1 MDENISRVIS
11 VKQKRTPMTDMS
23 SELARPKGLEPLT
36 YSLGGYRSI
45 HLSYG
50 RNMGRLVGFEPT
62 MQEPQSCVLTT

>member
-1 MDENISRVIS
+1 MDHSYPKKNKEKTAIMMMRN
-11 VKQKRTPMTDMS
+11 
-23 SELARPKGLEPLT
+23 ELARPKGLEPLT

-50 RNMGRLVGFEPT
+50 RNMGRLMGFEPT